1 MSKSR
6 LFEIQYGQVHVTHNL
21 HLNPQSI
28 KFGYFSGLY
37 EAARLEK
44 VWEKYG
50 REMSLLKGLEPTQ
63 NFTIQVQHYHEVIA
77 EAQIV
82 AIENL
87 KHIDSKCTNYWTL
100 FNAFYF
106 SATGKLHG
114 LMIKWAHLPDGHF
127 IRFPHGAA

>member
-1 MSKSR
+1 MMG
-6 LFEIQYGQVHVTHNL
+6 LTNGPIYEPYNMVHIMDLTNGPIYEPYNMVHIMINL
-21 HLNPQSI
+21 
-28 KFGYFSGLY
+28 FSGLY

-44 VWEKYG
+44 VWERYG

-63 NFTIQVQHYHEVIA
+63 NFTIQVQHYHDVVA

-106 SATGKLHG
+106 SATGEHG
-114 LMIKWAHLPDGHF
+114 
-127 IRFPHGAA
+127 

>member
-1 MSKSR
+1 MVR
-6 LFEIQYGQVHVTHNL
+6 ILMNI
-21 HLNPQSI
+21 
-28 KFGYFSGLY
+28 FSGLY

-44 VWEKYG
+44 VWERYG

-63 NFTIQVQHYHEVIA
+63 NFTIQVQHYHDVVA

-106 SATGKLHG
+106 SATGEQIFNNASG
-114 LMIKWAHLPDGHF
+114 RP
-127 IRFPHGAA
+127 